1 MAAIARV
8 LARKFPTTQ
17 IEVETVKQLAL
28 FCGAV
33 LIVSLLMMI
42 YGLDLSLGFLT
53 DFPAQRK
60 VLPLN
65 GVG

>member
-28 FCGAV
+28 FFGAG
-33 LIVSLLMMI
+33 LIVSLLMMT
-42 YGLDLSLGFLT
+42 YGLDLSLGF
-53 DFPAQRK
+53 F
-60 VLPLN
+60 
-65 GVG
+65 

>member
-8 LARKFPTTQ
+8 LVRKFPTTQ

-33 LIVSLLMMI
+33 LIVSLLMMT
-42 YGLDLSLGFLT
+42 YGLDLSLGF
-53 DFPAQRK
+53 F
-60 VLPLN
+60 
-65 GVG
+65 